1 MAALASVDDVA
12 DLLGLT
18 SEGVDADQATAML
31 AQASAAFRAEAWCDF
46 EETETTLTLRVIGQR
61 VDLPKRPVIS
71 VDSVANID
79 TDGTVGS
86 VMTDWS
92 FDGIHTIRLG
102 DQSVVINATTYA
114 AETVSVTWTH
124 GFATVPE
131 DVRWSVAQM
140 VARAISSPTATGVTQ
155 ESIGAYSY
163 SVNGAVSVAGA
174 AFLSSEARSV
184 AHRYRPRYST
194 LTSVIT

>member
-31 AQASAAFRAEAWCDF
+31 AQASARFRAEAWCDF

-61 VDLPKRPVIS
+61 VDLPKRPVVS

-86 VMTDWS
+86 AMTDWS

-102 DQSVVINATTYA
+102 DQSVVINATTYET
-114 AETVSVTWTH
+114 ETVSVTWTH
-124 GFATVPE
+124 GFAAVPE

-140 VARAISSPTATGVTQ
+140 VARAISSPSPAAVTGET
-155 ESIGAYSY
+155 IGAYSY
-163 SVNGAVSVAGA
+163 RTGSYSASA
-174 AFLSSEARSV
+174 ALGMTPDERAV
-184 AHRYRPRYST
+184 AHRYRPRTST
-194 LTSVIT
+194 MSSVIY